1 MSDFDNYIKEKYP
14 QDYENLKLNY
24 PDVEPSEFYPEAIDA
39 WNHQQQ
45 KIDEYAMVAE
55 ALDESYVRE
64 CKKNKEL
71 QNKIK
76 ELELINFDSELH
88 FEAAKEKIDE
98 LQKRIDDVVIEC
110 DDWYRLSQN
119 ALAVKVK
126 KMLKGE
132 THES

>member
-1 MSDFDNYIKEKYP
+1 MSDFDNYIKETYP

-24 PDVEPSEFYPEAIDA
+24 PDVGPSEFYPEAEDA

-55 ALDESYVRE
+55 SLDESYVRE

-71 QNKIK
+71 Q
-76 ELELINFDSELH
+76 
-88 FEAAKEKIDE
+88 
-98 LQKRIDDVVIEC
+98 KRIDDA
-110 DDWYRLSQN
+110 LS
-119 ALAVKVK
+119 ALESDAIGFSGLVHNYNKAEK
-126 KMLKGE
+126 ILKGE